1 MSREQSGEQVA
12 RNGQAVI
19 EANGIT
25 KAFRRNRVLQ
35 DVSFA
40 VARGRSMAIVGA
52 NGCGKSTLL
61 KICAGLQSPDS
72 GSVTVRGQLGYCPQQ
87 LDLSRFLT
95 PDDHFTWFG
104 AGGNLDRGRS
114 VAAGHQIAGALDWTV
129 PRRQVRHLSGGTQQ
143 KLNVACTMVSMPDVI
158 LLDEPY
164 QGFDQGSYLNF
175 WNVVDEWCA
184 QGCAVVI
191 VTHLLQELDRVDAV
205 LDLSSQ
211 EEAAA

>member
-1 MSREQSGEQVA
+1 M
-12 RNGQAVI
+12 I
-19 EANGIT
+19 EANGIN

-40 VARGRSMAIVGA
+40 VARGNSMAIVGA

-72 GSVTVRGQLGYCPQQ
+72 GSVTVRGRLGYCPQQ

-104 AGGNLDRGRS
+104 AGATLDRGRS
-114 VAAGHQIAGALDWTV
+114 VAAGHQIADALDWTV

-143 KLNVACTMVSMPDVI
+143 KLNVACTMVSTPDVI

-175 WNVVDEWCA
+175 WDVVDAWCA

-191 VTHLLQELDRVDAV
+191 VTHLLQELGRVDAV
-205 LDLSSQ
+205 LDLISQ
-211 EEAAA
+211 DEAAA